1 MNTTLAETAFP
12 SGQSL
17 QLVLGDITTEE
28 TDAIVNAANRHLQ
41 HGAGVAGAIVRAGGP
56 IIQQESDG
64 WVRAHGMVPHSSPAW
79 TSAGELP
86 CRFVI
91 HAVGP
96 LWGEGNEAEKLGAAV
111 EGSLNVA
118 EDLGLSTIAL
128 PAISTGVFGFPIE
141 AAAQVILKTLGDHFS
156 RRPASG
162 LRQVRLV
169 LFDRPSADAC
179 MQVWHDYFHS

>member
-1 MNTTLAETAFP
+1 MNTTLAESALP
-12 SGQSL
+12 SGQIL
-17 QLVLGDITTEE
+17 QLVLGDITLEK

-56 IIQQESDG
+56 IIQLESDG
-64 WVRAHGMVPHSSPAW
+64 WVRAHGMVSHSSPAW
-79 TSAGELP
+79 TSAGALLS
-86 CRFVI
+86 RFVI

-96 LWGEGNEAEKLGAAV
+96 IWGEGGEAEKLGAAV
-111 EGSLNVA
+111 DGSLNVA
-118 EDLGLSTIAL
+118 EDLGLNSIAV
-128 PAISTGVFGFPIE
+128 PAISTGVFGFPLD

-169 LFDRPSADAC
+169 IYDRPSAEGFL
-179 MQVWHDYFHS
+179 QVWHDYFHS